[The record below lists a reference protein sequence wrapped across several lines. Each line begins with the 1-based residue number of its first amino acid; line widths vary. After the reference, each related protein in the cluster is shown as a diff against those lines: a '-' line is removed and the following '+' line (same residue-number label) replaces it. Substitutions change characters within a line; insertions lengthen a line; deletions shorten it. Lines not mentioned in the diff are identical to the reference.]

1 MIRVPAHA
9 KLNLRLEVLAREE
22 TGFHQIETLFCAL
35 ELADELTVE
44 LTRTPGIE
52 LTVTGAELGP
62 PQDNLVQ
69 RAATAFFAAS
79 GAPGGARISLHKR
92 IPAGAGLGGGS
103 SDAAAT
109 LGALDVLH
117 RDALGVKGRLAVG
130 ARLGSDVP
138 FFLCGSPLALAWGRG
153 GRLLPLEPLPAA
165 EVLLLV
171 PEHGVPTAEAYATLA
186 AARAGTDRTPEPR
199 VVRLHRLGDWHDV
212 ARHARNDFEPV
223 VLPRIPELA
232 GAREVLHR
240 HGALFSL
247 LTGSGAVYYGVFADA
262 GRLHAAA
269 RDLATSHP
277 GLRTLATRT
286 ASPPA
291 PPPFG

>member
-1 MIRVPAHA
+1 MIRVPAPA

-22 TGFHQIETLFCAL
+22 SGYHQLETLFCAL
-35 ELADELTVE
+35 DLADELTVE
-44 LTRTPGIE
+44 LTRAAGIE

-62 PQDNLVQ
+62 LGDNLVH
-69 RAATAFFAAS
+69 RAAAAYFAAS
-79 GAPGGARISLHKR
+79 AVTGGARITLHKR

-109 LGALDVLH
+109 LSALDALH
-117 RDALGVKGRLAVG
+117 HDALGAKGRLALG

-165 EVLLLV
+165 DVLLLV
-171 PEHGVPTAEAYATLA
+171 PAHGVSTAEAYAALA
-186 AARAGTDRTPEPR
+186 AARPPAQSTPEPR
-199 VVRLHRLGDWHDV
+199 VVRWQRLADWHDV
-212 ARHARNDFEPV
+212 ARNARNDFELV

-232 GAREVLHR
+232 GARDVLHR

-247 LTGSGAVYYGVFADA
+247 LTGSGAVFYGVFTDA
-262 GRLHAAA
+262 GRLHAAD
-269 RDLATSHP
+269 RELATSHA
-277 GLRTLATRT
+277 GLRTIATRT
-286 ASPPA
+286 AALPA